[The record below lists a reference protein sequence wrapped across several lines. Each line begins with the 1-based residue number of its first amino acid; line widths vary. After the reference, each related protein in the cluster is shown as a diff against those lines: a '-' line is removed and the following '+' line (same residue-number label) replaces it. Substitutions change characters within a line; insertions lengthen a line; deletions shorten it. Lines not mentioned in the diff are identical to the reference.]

1 MPDHAK
7 SDSPEVQAQL
17 DRLTALSPGR
27 DILGLERIGALLA
40 ALGHPERKLPPVFHV
55 AGTNG
60 KGSTCAVLRAAL
72 EADGKRVHVYA
83 SPHLVRF
90 NERIRIAGTLISD
103 AMLADYLARALDA
116 AGDVSPSFFEATT
129 AAAFLAFAEQPA
141 DACVI
146 AVGLGGRLDATNMI
160 DQPAACGIAALGID
174 HEAFLGSDPAGIGQE
189 KAGIARP
196 GRPIVTMNYPAR
208 VNDAVA
214 AMVESRGGTLLR
226 EGRDWHFAPTAEGLL
241 VAIDGRQV
249 NAALPA
255 LAGAHQCA
263 NAALAIAMLMA
274 QRVVPVGDAALMT
287 APELARWPARM
298 QKLGKGPLRDLLG
311 PGAELWLDGGHNANA
326 GEALARALPGAGSI
340 NIVMGMLANKD
351 AAGFL
356 QPMAGRIKSLC
367 AVPIEGHEHHVPE
380 YLAREAK
387 LKLGVTEAATA
398 PDLKTALAQIGRG
411 AGENHPTLICGS
423 LYLAG
428 EALRLNAELPD

>member
-1 MPDHAK
+1 MADHAK

-17 DRLTALSPGR
+17 DRLAALSPGR
-27 DILGLERIGALLA
+27 DVLGLERIGALLG
-40 ALGHPERKLPPVFHV
+40 ALGHPERRLPPIFHV

-72 EADGKRVHVYA
+72 EADGRRVHVYA

-90 NERIRIAGTLISD
+90 NERIRIGGTLISD
-103 AMLADYLARALDA
+103 AMLADYLARALD
-116 AGDVSPSFFEATT
+116 VSGNINPSFFEATT
-129 AAAFLAFAEQPA
+129 AAAFLAFADQPA
-141 DACVI
+141 EACVI
-146 AVGLGGRLDATNMI
+146 EVGLGGRLDATNMI

-174 HEAFLGSDPAGIGQE
+174 HEAFLGSDPAGIGRE

-196 GRPIVTMNYPAR
+196 GRPIVTMNYPPR

-214 AMVESRGGTLLR
+214 AMVDSRGGMLLR
-226 EGRDWHFAPTAEGLL
+226 EGRDWHFAPTAEGLR

-255 LAGAHQCA
+255 LAGPHQCA

-274 QRVVPVGDAALMT
+274 QRVVRVSDAALMT

-298 QKLGKGPLRDLLG
+298 QRLRAGPLRNLLG
-311 PGAELWLDGGHNANA
+311 AGAELWLDGGHNANA
-326 GEALARALPGAGSI
+326 GEALAKALPGDGPI
-340 NIVMGMLANKD
+340 NIVVGMLANKD
-351 AAGFL
+351 AVGFL
-356 QPMAGRIKSLC
+356 APMAGRIAALR
-367 AVPIEGHEHHVPE
+367 AVPVEGHEHHAPGELVQE
-380 YLAREAK
+380 AGSRLAIDDSAS
-387 LKLGVTEAATA
+387 A
-398 PDLKTALAQIGRG
+398 PDLETALMQIARG
-411 AGENHPTLICGS
+411 STRGFPTLICGS

>member
-1 MPDHAK
+1 MADHAK

-17 DRLTALSPGR
+17 DRLAALSPGR

-90 NERIRIAGTLISD
+90 NERIRISGTLISD
-103 AMLADYLARALDA
+103 TMLADYLARALDA
-116 AGDVSPSFFEATT
+116 AGDISPSFFEATT

-146 AVGLGGRLDATNMI
+146 EVGLGGRLDATNMI
-160 DQPAACGIAALGID
+160 DQPAVCGIAALGID
-174 HEAFLGSDPAGIGQE
+174 HEAFLGSDPAGIGRE

-208 VNDAVA
+208 VNDAVS
-214 AMVESRGGTLLR
+214 AMVASRGGILLR
-226 EGRDWHFAPTAEGLL
+226 EGRDWHFAPTAEGLR

-274 QRVVPVGDAALMT
+274 QRVVTVSDAALMT

-298 QKLGKGPLRDLLG
+298 QRLGKGPLRDLLG
-311 PGAELWLDGGHNANA
+311 PVAELWLDGGHNANA
-326 GEALARALPGAGSI
+326 GEALSRALPGEGPT
-340 NIVMGMLANKD
+340 NIVIGMLANKD

-356 QPMAGRIKSLC
+356 APMKGRIAALRTV
-367 AVPIEGHEHHVPE
+367 AVEGHEHHLPDD
-380 YLAREAK
+380 LAGQAG
-387 LKLGVTEAATA
+387 LALGVADAASA
-398 PDLKTALAQIGRG
+398 DGIEDALAQIA
-411 AGENHPTLICGS
+411 AGPARHLPTLICGS

-428 EALRLNAELPD
+428 EALRLNEELPD

>member
-7 SDSPEVQAQL
+7 SDSPAVQAQL
-17 DRLTALSPGR
+17 DRLAALSPGR

-116 AGDVSPSFFEATT
+116 AGNISPSFFEATT
-129 AAAFLAFAEQPA
+129 AAAYLAFAEQPA

-146 AVGLGGRLDATNMI
+146 EVGLGGRLDATNMI

-174 HEAFLGSDPAGIGQE
+174 HEAFLGSDPAGIGRE

-196 GRPIVTMNYPAR
+196 GRPIVTMNYPHR
-208 VNDAVA
+208 VNEAVA
-214 AMVESRGGTLLR
+214 TMVQSRGGVLLR
-226 EGRDWHFAPTAEGLL
+226 EGRDWHFAPTADGLR
-241 VAIDGRQV
+241 VATEGRQV

-255 LAGAHQCA
+255 LPGAHQCA

-274 QRVVPVGDAALMT
+274 QRVVAVSDAALMT

-298 QKLGKGPLRDLLG
+298 QRLGKGPLRDLLG
-311 PGAELWLDGGHNANA
+311 PDAELWLDGGHNANA
-326 GEALARALPGAGSI
+326 GEALAHALPGAGPV
-340 NIVMGMLANKD
+340 NIVIGMLANKD

-356 QPMAGRIKSLC
+356 GPMAGRIAALR
-367 AVPIEGHEHHVPE
+367 AVPVDGHEHHLPQQ
-380 YLAREAK
+380 LARDAG
-387 LKLGVTEAATA
+387 L
-398 PDLKTALAQIGRG
+398 ALAVTDTGTASNIEDALVQL
-411 AGENHPTLICGS
+411 AGSATRQLPTLICGS

>member
-1 MPDHAK
+1 MADHAK

-27 DILGLERIGALLA
+27 DILGLERIGALLD
-40 ALGHPERKLPPVFHV
+40 ALGHPERRLPPVFHV

-90 NERIRIAGTLISD
+90 NERIRIGGTLIPD

-116 AGDVSPSFFEATT
+116 AGDISPSFFEATT

-146 AVGLGGRLDATNMI
+146 EVGLGGRLDATNMI
-160 DQPAACGIAALGID
+160 AQPAACGIAALGID
-174 HEAFLGSDPAGIGQE
+174 HEAFLGSDAAGIGRE
-189 KAGIARP
+189 KSGIARP
-196 GRPIVTMNYPAR
+196 GRPIVTMSYPAR

-214 AMVESRGGTLLR
+214 DMVASRGGVLLR
-226 EGRDWHFAPTAEGLL
+226 EGRDWHFAPTAEGLR
-241 VAIDGRQV
+241 VAIEGRQIK
-249 NAALPA
+249 ATLPA

-274 QRVVPVGDAALMT
+274 QRVVPVSDAALMT
-287 APELARWPARM
+287 APELASWPARM
-298 QKLGKGPLRDLLG
+298 QKLRRGPLRDLLG
-311 PGAELWLDGGHNANA
+311 PDAELWLDGGHNANA
-326 GEALARALPGAGSI
+326 GEALAKALPGDGKI
-340 NIVMGMLANKD
+340 NIVIGMLANKD

-356 QPMAGRIKSLC
+356 APMKGRIAALR
-367 AVPIEGHEHHVPE
+367 AVPVEGHEHHLPDDLVRD
-380 YLAREAK
+380 ARMH
-387 LKLGVTEAATA
+387 LGVEDAGTA
-398 PDLKTALAQIGRG
+398 PDLETAMMHIARG
-411 AGENHPTLICGS
+411 SARGHPTLICGS

-428 EALRLNAELPD
+428 EALRLNQELPD

>member
-1 MPDHAK
+1 MADHAK

-17 DRLTALSPGR
+17 DRLAALSPGR

-83 SPHLVRF
+83 SPHLMRF

-116 AGDVSPSFFEATT
+116 AGDISPSFFEATT

-146 AVGLGGRLDATNMI
+146 EVGLGGRLDATNMI
-160 DQPAACGIAALGID
+160 DQPAVCGIAALGID
-174 HEAFLGSDPAGIGQE
+174 HEAFLGSDPAGIGRE

-214 AMVESRGGTLLR
+214 AMVESRGATLLR
-226 EGRDWHFAPTAEGLL
+226 EGRDWYFAPTAEGLR
-241 VAIDGRQV
+241 VGIEGRQV

-274 QRVVPVGDAALMT
+274 QRVVPVSDAALMT

-298 QKLGKGPLRDLLG
+298 QRLGKGPLRDLLG

-326 GEALARALPGAGSI
+326 GEALARALPGDGAI
-340 NIVMGMLANKD
+340 NLVIGMLANKD

-356 QPMAGRIKSLC
+356 APMKGRIAAIRTVS
-367 AVPIEGHEHHVPE
+367 VEGHEHHMPE
-380 YLAREAK
+380 QLSREAGHA
-387 LKLGVTEAATA
+387 LGVTDAATA
-398 PDLKTALAQIGRG
+398 TNLEDALIQL
-411 AGENHPTLICGS
+411 AGSATRQLPILICGS

-428 EALRLNAELPD
+428 EALRLNAEMPD